1 MQNDLQMIESRLNAH
16 RDVLIS
22 LVTDALLLSSGA
34 NLWRNRRAAEQ
45 ITCKIRTKGWLWR
58 LL

>member
-1 MQNDLQMIESRLNAH
+1 MQNDLQMIEGRLNAH

-22 LVTDALLLSSGA
+22 LVMRALLAPVDA
-34 NLWRNRRAAEQ
+34 NVRRNRRAADQ
-45 ITCKIRTKGWLWR
+45 ITCKMRTKGWLWR